1 MEHFS
6 FKARLIYFSAITLI
20 SLAFFAL
27 QLIAVLQGSDGIG
40 SIILMVLW
48 ALMALFG
55 LAGIVFALKKRN
67 RQKS

>member
-6 FKARLIYFSAITLI
+6 IKARLIYFSAITLI